1 MSGLRAP
8 GYVMAGWHTWEFW
21 PFLNRNGGRMGGNTG
36 GGGRTGMRGERENC
50 DWTVKQTNKYIKRI
64 ALEII
69 VYYWK
74 ERKF

>member
-1 MSGLRAP
+1 MSR
-8 GYVMAGWHTWEFW
+8 
-21 PFLNRNGGRMGGNTG
+21 NTG
-36 GGGRTGMRGERENC
+36 GGGRTGKRGERENC

-74 ERKF
+74 DRKF